1 MNNNN
6 DLKLILENWNAFV
19 QLVENE
25 EDDKVYLFEQSQPEP
40 NDSMSFNRLHER
52 MIAGKLTEQKLYE
65 AWEMSLDYELKILE
79 EAGVL
84 SKAAGALKKGAEK
97 VTQAGKN
104 VLMKLAT
111 FLYNK
116 IIKPLIKMV
125 TSATNT
131 ATIQKALNW
140 VKRAM
145 GSGSVNEG
153 MVSKFMKHPFMQKYG
168 KYIIAGLVLI
178 ATAAAVYFACHEI
191 LDLLPQAGEAAQNMD
206 QIADKASEI
215 KHVIESAMQIAADA
229 GCDTCTSS
237 AQELKNLVDSGAS
250 MSDIVERAN
259 DLQGVGSDALTSTLE
274 QAVQKLSDFEQAGR
288 GSDAHS
294 EWVESVK
301 AGKDVISNFADQK
314 AQFLS
319 KHPNAS
325 QASQGLSDIAQG
337 AADVVRKRASGSD
350 F

>member
-6 DLKLILENWNAFV
+6 DLKLILENWNSFV

-65 AWEMSLDYELKILE
+65 AWETSLDYELKILE

-104 VLMKLAT
+104 VLMKLAL

-140 VKRAM
+140 VKRVM

-178 ATAAAVYFACHEI
+178 ATAAAVYFSCYEI
-191 LDLLPQAGEAAQNMD
+191 LELLPQAGEAAQNMD
-206 QIADKASEI
+206 QVADKVSEM

-229 GCDTCTSS
+229 GCDTCVSS
-237 AQELKNLVDSGAS
+237 AQELKSLVDSGGT
-250 MSDIVERAN
+250 MSDVVERAQ

-274 QAVQKLSDFEQAGR
+274 QAVQKLGDAEQAGR
-288 GSDAHS
+288 GSEAFDA
-294 EWVESVK
+294 WKESVNG
-301 AGKDVISNFADQK
+301 GKDVISNFAEQK

-319 KHPNAS
+319 KHANAS
-325 QASQGLSDIAQG
+325 QASQSLNDIVQG
-337 AADVVRKRASGSD
+337 AGNAVKKSGSD

>member
-6 DLKLILENWNAFV
+6 DLKLILENWNSFV

-65 AWEMSLDYELKILE
+65 AWETSLDYELKILE

-104 VLMKLAT
+104 VLMKLAL

-168 KYIIAGLVLI
+168 KYIIAGLVLV
-178 ATAAAVYFACHEI
+178 ATAAAVYFSCYEI
-191 LDLLPQAGEAAQNMD
+191 LELLPQAGEAAQNMD
-206 QIADKASEI
+206 QVADKVSEM

-229 GCDTCTSS
+229 GCDTCVSS
-237 AQELKNLVDSGAS
+237 AQELKSLVDSGGT
-250 MSDIVERAN
+250 MSDVVERAQ

-274 QAVQKLSDFEQAGR
+274 QAVQKLSDAEQAGS
-288 GSDAHS
+288 GTDVFDA
-294 EWVESVK
+294 WKESVNG
-301 AGKDVISNFADQK
+301 GKEVISNFAEQK

-325 QASQGLSDIAQG
+325 QASQSLNDIVQI
-337 AADVVRKRASGSD
+337 SGSD

>member
-6 DLKLILENWNAFV
+6 DLKLILENWNSFV

-65 AWEMSLDYELKILE
+65 AWETSLDYELKILE

-104 VLMKLAT
+104 VLMKLAL

-140 VKRAM
+140 VKRVM

-168 KYIIAGLVLI
+168 KYIIAGLVLV
-178 ATAAAVYFACHEI
+178 ATAAAVYFSCYEI
-191 LDLLPQAGEAAQNMD
+191 LELLPQAGEAAQNMD
-206 QIADKASEI
+206 QVADKVSEM

-229 GCDTCTSS
+229 GCDTCVSS
-237 AQELKNLVDSGAS
+237 AQELKSLVDSGGT
-250 MSDIVERAN
+250 MSDVVERAQ

-274 QAVQKLSDFEQAGR
+274 QAVQKLSDAEQAGS
-288 GSDAHS
+288 GTDVFEA
-294 EWVESVK
+294 WKESVNG
-301 AGKDVISNFADQK
+301 GKEVISNFAEQK

-319 KHPNAS
+319 KHANAS
-325 QASQGLSDIAQG
+325 QASQSLNDIVQG
-337 AADVVRKRASGSD
+337 AGNAVKKSGSD